1 MKEPFEECIFGAVL
15 WYLWYKMIFFSVQM
29 ASRYDLFSACQ
40 GAAVENLKKNLE
52 FSTFVSCLPTAVQ
65 KDEAFCKAIYQV
77 WSEITNKIECFSTN
91 KLRGR
96 RQKLS

>member
-15 WYLWYKMIFFSVQM
+15 WYKLISFSVQM

-77 WSEITNKIECFSTN
+77 WSEITNKIERFSTN